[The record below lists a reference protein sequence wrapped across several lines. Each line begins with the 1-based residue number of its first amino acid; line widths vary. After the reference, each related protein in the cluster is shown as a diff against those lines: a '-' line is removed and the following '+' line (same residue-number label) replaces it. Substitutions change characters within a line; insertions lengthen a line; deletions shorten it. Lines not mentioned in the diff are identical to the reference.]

1 MQASMNA
8 IFRAAAMVAMLA
20 LFSFCAAAS
29 AAEPPFRGDAA
40 KARQVWVAFERWLA
54 AYGKGDLNAVMAI
67 FDTEVVFA
75 YQGTKDQKYAD
86 LKAAYAADFKSR
98 ASGSEWVPVIDEI
111 YADGK
116 LAFVR
121 ATWELRVKSA
131 AGKIEVKERN
141 RGLDVLRQSGNTW
154 RIFRSVNYAEPK

>member
-1 MQASMNA
+1 MNVV
-8 IFRAAAMVAMLA
+8 FRAIAILA
-20 LFSFCAAAS
+20 LGVCTAAS
-29 AAEPPFRGDAA
+29 AAEPPFSGDAA
-40 KARQVWVAFERWLA
+40 KARQVWTTFDRWLT
-54 AYGKGDLNAVMAI
+54 AYEKGDLNAVMAI

-98 ASGSEWVPVIDEI
+98 SSGTEWVPLIDEV

-121 ATWELRVKSA
+121 ATWELRTKSA
-131 AGKIEVKERN
+131 SGKTEVKERN
-141 RGLDVLRQSGNTW
+141 RGLDVLRQTTSGW
-154 RIFRSVNYAEPK
+154 RIFRSINYAEPKAEK